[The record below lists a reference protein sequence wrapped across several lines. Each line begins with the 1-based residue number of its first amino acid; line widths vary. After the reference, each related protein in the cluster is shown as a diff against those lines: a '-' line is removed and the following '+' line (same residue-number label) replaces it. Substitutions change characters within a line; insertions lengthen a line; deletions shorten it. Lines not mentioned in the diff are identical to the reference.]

1 MDYPFTSFKSEL
13 RIRQLA
19 GLSDHFQALTD
30 PAGLGRLLGVPENTL
45 LQLAGHPQYHSF
57 YIPKPG
63 GQKRFI
69 QHPAPALKV
78 LQQRLNRYLQAVYY
92 GLRPDCAQG
101 FLLCPQDDPQPR
113 NIYTNALAH
122 CKSEWFLNVDLQDF
136 FHTVTLTHLRN
147 LFRHLFFFPPALTN
161 VLTGLTTCQGR
172 LPMGAPTS
180 PVLSNLVCLLPDHQ
194 LTILAEQ
201 AGAVYTRYADDM
213 TFSFAAQPRP
223 AFLEAVRQI
232 LLLQNF
238 KLNEA
243 KLRLQSRLEQP
254 EITGLVIG
262 RGPLPTLSKPWLR
275 RLKEEVRMLRW
286 LLSEAVRERGI
297 FHAYV
302 FDRFRQSVR
311 GQVEFVGFV
320 LGKDD
325 RVYRKL
331 AGKGLG

>member
-1 MDYPFTSFKSEL
+1 MDYPFTAFKSEL
-13 RIRQLA
+13 NARQLA

-30 PAGLGRLLGVPENTL
+30 PAGLGRLLGVPESAL
-45 LQLAGHPQYHSF
+45 LKQAEWPQYHSF

-69 QHPAPALKV
+69 QHPAPGLKV
-78 LQQRLNRYLQAVYY
+78 LQQQLNRYLQAVYY
-92 GLRPDCAQG
+92 GIRPDCAQG
-101 FLLCPQDDPQPR
+101 FLVCPKDDPHPR

-122 CKSEWFLNVDLQDF
+122 CKNEWFLNLDLQDF
-136 FHTVTLTHLRN
+136 FHTVTLTHLRD

-161 VLTGLTTCQGR
+161 ALTGLTACQGR

-180 PVLSNLVCLLPDHQ
+180 PVLSNLACLLLDYQ
-194 LTILAEQ
+194 MNALATQ
-201 AGAVYTRYADDM
+201 AKAIYTRYADDL
-213 TFSFAAQPRP
+213 TFSFAAPP
-223 AFLEAVRQI
+223 PPEFLEQVRNVI
-232 LLLQNF
+232 LFQNF
-238 KLNEA
+238 KINEA
-243 KLRLQSRLEQP
+243 KLRLQTRLEQP
-254 EITGLVIG
+254 EVTGLVIG

-275 RLKEEVRMLRW
+275 RLKEEVRILAW

-320 LGKDD
+320 LGKED

-331 AGKGLG
+331 VGKVG